1 MFKSVLCDMS
11 KIHTSSKNKLLSLS
25 TALMCDAALAAGVN
39 ASNTMIASLMC
50 CLVCIFRTEKL
61 QGDPQRIK

>member
-1 MFKSVLCDMS
+1 MYKSVHCDMS
-11 KIHTSSKNKLLSLS
+11 KIKTSSTNKLLSLS

-39 ASNTMIASLMC
+39 ATTSMLASLILC
-50 CLVCIFRTEKL
+50 FVCIFRSEKL

>member
-1 MFKSVLCDMS
+1 MYKSVHCDMS
-11 KIHTSSKNKLLSLS
+11 KIKTSSKNKLLSLS

-39 ASNTMIASLMC
+39 ATTSMLASLMFG
-50 CLVCIFRTEKL
+50 LVCIFRREKL

>member
-1 MFKSVLCDMS
+1 MYKSVHWDMS
-11 KIHTSSKNKLLSLS
+11 KIQTSSKSQLLSLS

-39 ASNTMIASLMC
+39 ATPSMLASLMFG
-50 CLVCIFRTEKL
+50 LVCILRREKL